1 MTGLRDTGARYE
13 LDEQG
18 ETAFADYRRDGG
30 RLYIDY
36 VYSPPPLRGQGTAGR
51 LMAAVAG
58 KARDEGLSITPI
70 CGYARAWLT
79 RSSEFRDLMA

>member
-1 MTGLRDTGARYE
+1 MTELRDTGQRYE

-18 ETAFADYRRDGG
+18 ETAFAEYRREGG

-36 VYSPPPLRGQGTAGR
+36 VFSPPPLRGQGAAGR

-58 KARDEGLSITPI
+58 KARDEGVTITPV
-70 CGYARAWLT
+70 CGYARAWLS
-79 RSSEFRDLMA
+79 RSAEFRDIMV